1 MECKY
6 LVVIGKTEDGSC
18 SANAPDLPRLV
29 SCTETVEAQEHLI
42 KEVVD
47 IYVQDT
53 FADGHPATEGKGKK
67 NHQSHQRHR
76 RKKSL
81 TKEDII
87 K

>member
-6 LVVIGKTEDGSC
+6 LVVIGKVEGISC

-29 SCTETVEAQEHLI
+29 SCTQTVEERKHLI

-47 IYVQDT
+47 IYVRDT
-53 FADGHPATEGKGKK
+53 IADEHPATEGKGKK
-67 NHQSHQRHR
+67 NYQIHQRHR